1 MMPTTTKSSTI
12 VNARGV
18 GVRSAR
24 VEISVVVGVVIG
36 VNMDPEK
43 IRHFGLHPTLNRSN
57 SV

>member
-1 MMPTTTKSSTI
+1 MPTTTRSSTI

-24 VEISVVVGVVIG
+24 VEVGVVFGVVIG

-43 IRHFGLHPTLNRSN
+43 IRHLGQHPALNRSN
-57 SV
+57 YV